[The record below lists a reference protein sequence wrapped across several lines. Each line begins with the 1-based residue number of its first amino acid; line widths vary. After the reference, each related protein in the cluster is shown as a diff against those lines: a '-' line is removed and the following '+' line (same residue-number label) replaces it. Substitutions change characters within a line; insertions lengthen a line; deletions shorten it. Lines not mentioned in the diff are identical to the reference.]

1 MNAPKET
8 MMIREDRLV
17 MRTILGILTAPLG
30 LILGMGLFIA
40 L

>member
-1 MNAPKET
+1 MNAAKET
-8 MMIREDRLV
+8 MMIREDRHV